1 MVWHIYIYTR
11 IWILNTYQHACL
23 WARLEIILTSYLIF
37 NTCRWNESHFVD
49 GTPLKGNYQH
59 WLCQC
64 IWSIVELKYD
74 VNDNYILIQFS
85 EEDELSRTSEQW
97 RDNEAAKRRDGEWRE
112 QDSDGECIFSHKRI
126 CKTSSKTLK
135 GTSNMSR
142 PVKKRRSALDC
153 APVGIAI
160 SHEWNHFWAYEAEC
174 HVWINVSG
182 WSAVPYKSDEYE
194 TGTSKEMKQGKNVY
208 MVSVD
213 SIQLNKSEK
222 GNDLQLLNG
231 EIYFLLVRCIK
242 TGESFHLYFLPGV
255 YNVCIYMYL
264 LYFTC
269 SIWLINIVSR
279 VVFCWPAN
287 VFFGTMRHKSIQIVL
302 NQNDCDWT
310 WNMVNNCL
318 ISCQLLFLAYII

>member
-1 MVWHIYIYTR
+1 MFCTAKVASSSRPRSLGPWFCKDALDYHPSFMFLGDQHLLTIDIWYDIYIYTP
-11 IWILNTYQHACL
+11 IWILNTYQHSCL

-242 TGESFHLYFLPGV
+242 PVSRFTYTFSPV
-255 YNVCIYMYL
+255 YTMYVFTCIYCIL
-264 LYFTC
+264 P
-269 SIWLINIVSR
+269 
-279 VVFCWPAN
+279 VVFGW
-287 VFFGTMRHKSIQIVL
+287 SI
-302 NQNDCDWT
+302 
-310 WNMVNNCL
+310 
-318 ISCQLLFLAYII
+318 S